1 MPPIIA
7 DLEAFMPDYS
17 CQAFIE
23 IKLQELGRM
32 FLSNVTLGG
41 YFKIQIT

>member
-1 MPPIIA
+1 MVFMPPFVA

-23 IKLQELGRM
+23 IKLQELGIRIN
-32 FLSNVTLGG
+32 FQGDC
-41 YFKIQIT
+41 Q